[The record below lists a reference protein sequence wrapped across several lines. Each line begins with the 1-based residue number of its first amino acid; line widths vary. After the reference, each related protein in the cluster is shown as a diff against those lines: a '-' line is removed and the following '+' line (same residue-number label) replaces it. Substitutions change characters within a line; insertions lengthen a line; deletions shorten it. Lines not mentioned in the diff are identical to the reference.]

1 MRVFAALTILL
12 STWLTPAAG
21 RAPRDEPRPFV
32 FENGTPDQIR
42 DKDGVMTLHNGT
54 GWLRSRQVFN
64 DFVLTVEFRL
74 KDEHTDAGVGLRT
87 LSVQGGWPGAGYR
100 LALTGS
106 PGLIQSRNRRAT
118 VVQSAPLPAP
128 AAQVWHQLVVAAEGP
143 RITVTLDGGTANV
156 TTIDDL
162 VGCVL
167 FDVRRGSMD
176 LRNLKLRP
184 LPISIEALRTEDQT
198 GKAGFEPPRVRKEVK
213 PNYTR
218 SAFDRKV
225 EGVVELD
232 AIVLEDGRV
241 GPIWITKLPDPDL
254 EQSAVAALSHWLFWP
269 AKENGVA
276 VPIRV
281 QVQLTF
287 TLR

>member
-1 MRVFAALTILL
+1 MLFGFFTGPADRLL
-12 STWLTPAAG
+12 PAAQ
-21 RAPRDEPRPFV
+21 RAPREEMRPFV
-32 FENGTPDQIR
+32 FENGNPDQLH
-42 DKDGVMTLHNGT
+42 DKDGVLTLYSGNG
-54 GWLRSRQVFN
+54 WVRSRQVFN
-64 DFVLTVEFRL
+64 DFVLIAEFRL
-74 KDEHTDAGVGLRT
+74 KDDKTDAGVGLRT
-87 LSVQGGWPGAGYR
+87 LSVQGGWPGGGYR

-106 PGLIQSRNRRAT
+106 PGLIQARNRRAT
-118 VVQSAPLPAP
+118 VVHATPLPAP
-128 AAQVWHQLVVAAEGP
+128 VAQIWHQLVVSAEGP
-143 RITVTLDGGTANV
+143 RITVTLDGGAANV

-167 FDVRRGSMD
+167 FDVRRGSME
-176 LRNLKLRP
+176 LRNLKVRS
-184 LPISIEALRTEDQT
+184 LPSTIEAYRSDEEE
-198 GKAGFEPPRVRKEVK
+198 GKAGFEQPRVRKEVK

-269 AKENGVA
+269 AKKNGAA

-281 QVQLTF
+281 HVQLTF
-287 TLR
+287 TLH